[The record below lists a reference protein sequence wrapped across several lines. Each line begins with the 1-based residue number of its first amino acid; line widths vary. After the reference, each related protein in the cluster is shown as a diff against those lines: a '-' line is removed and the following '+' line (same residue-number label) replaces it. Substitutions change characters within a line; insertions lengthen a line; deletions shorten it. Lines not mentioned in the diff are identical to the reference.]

1 MPPIRWIATLTTSL
15 RRAFD
20 ARDRRVDQ
28 PDDLPQ
34 AAPEPEIDVPEEFQ
48 KVQRGLRR
56 LSLAS
61 DRSGEILQAVSTRL
75 DEMQQV
81 LLRISRP
88 QQVALTLDETEL
100 LRVLDQ
106 LDRAAGT
113 ADLPA
118 LARVL
123 VEDAKDV
130 LLCGAG
136 WQPTAIAG
144 AKPEGVGIRI
154 AESAGESASN
164 GHADVRIH
172 RILEQGYRRADGTL
186 LRPGVVIAAT
196 APPSNACSTLT

>member
-1 MPPIRWIATLTTSL
+1 MPSIRWINSLFTSL
-15 RRAFD
+15 RGAFE
-20 ARDRRVDQ
+20 ARDRRVDE
-28 PDDLPQ
+28 PADPPQ
-34 AAPEPEIDVPEEFQ
+34 APLEPELDASEEFQ

-75 DEMQQV
+75 DDMQQM

-88 QQVALTLDETEL
+88 QQVALTLGEADL

-106 LDRAAGT
+106 LDRAAGMV
-113 ADLPA
+113 DLPA
-118 LARVL
+118 LARDL
-123 VEDAKDV
+123 LEGAKGV
-130 LLCGAG
+130 LLSGAE
-136 WQPTAIAG
+136 WQPIAVTG

-154 AESAGESASN
+154 AEFVGESAGN

-186 LRPGVVIAAT
+186 LRPGIVIAA
-196 APPSNACSTLT
+196 AASSNFRSIVT

>member
-1 MPPIRWIATLTTSL
+1 MPPIRWIASLLTPL

-20 ARDRRVDQ
+20 ARDRRVDE

-34 AAPEPEIDVPEEFQ
+34 ASPESELDVAEEFQ

-61 DRSGEILQAVSTRL
+61 DRGGEMLQAVSTRL

-88 QQVALTLDETEL
+88 QQAALTLDETEL

-106 LDRAAGT
+106 LDRAVGM

-118 LARVL
+118 LARDL
-123 VEDAKDV
+123 VESAKAC
-130 LLCGAG
+130 LLSGAG

-154 AESAGESASN
+154 AESVGESDNN
-164 GHADVRIH
+164 GHPEVRIH

>member
-20 ARDRRVDQ
+20 ARDRRVDE

-61 DRSGEILQAVSTRL
+61 DRGGELLQAVSTRL

-88 QQVALTLDETEL
+88 QQVALTLDETEQVISPSSCPRA
-100 LRVLDQ
+100 LRQNSMRTICRTCPSD
-106 LDRAAGT
+106 DRVV
-113 ADLPA
+113 LPA
-118 LARVL
+118 PENPQFDPRTPAAVRRV
-123 VEDAKDV
+123 V
-130 LLCGAG
+130 
-136 WQPTAIAG
+136 P
-144 AKPEGVGIRI
+144 
-154 AESAGESASN
+154 
-164 GHADVRIH
+164 H
-172 RILEQGYRRADGTL
+172 
-186 LRPGVVIAAT
+186 
-196 APPSNACSTLT
+196 

>member
-1 MPPIRWIATLTTSL
+1 MPPIRWIPTLITSL
-15 RRAFD
+15 RRAFE
-20 ARDRRVDQ
+20 ARDRRVDE

-34 AAPEPEIDVPEEFQ
+34 ASPEPELDVAEEFQ

-61 DRSGEILQAVSTRL
+61 DRGAEMLQAVSTRL

-81 LLRISRP
+81 LLKISRP

-100 LRVLDQ
+100 LRILDQ
-106 LDRAAGT
+106 LDRAAGM

-118 LARVL
+118 LARGL
-123 VEDAKDV
+123 VEGAKSHLV
-130 LLCGAG
+130 SGAG

-154 AESAGESASN
+154 AESVGESQGN

-172 RILEQGYRRADGTL
+172 RILEQGYRRPDGTL
-186 LRPGVVIAAT
+186 LRPGIVIAAT
-196 APPSNACSTLT
+196 APPSNFRSTPS